1 MAGKKTGKRLLTWVL
16 VLVMALSLLPL
27 NALAAE
33 DSNAGEKSSGI
44 EFSKE
49 VSKQP
54 DADKNYTIT
63 MEAWATGTTT
73 PTESVKPMDIVL
85 VLDVSGSMDEGFTE
99 TTYTEYSS
107 ETTNSEFW
115 NVKDNLYFKT
125 NDSSYQKV
133 TLERGATDF
142 TYTAVSPT
150 YNDIRYGEYYVKSNE
165 AADAKRVT
173 IKWYNRGFNSGYY
186 LTIDDQRAGDPIRSW
201 EWNKKAVAE
210 DYTFYE
216 KTASSYT
223 YTYTYMDDNG
233 DRQSISSVG
242 NDQTINWTLYSRSE
256 VSSTKMSALQSA
268 VNSFI
273 ESVGNSS
280 KDHRIAIVKF
290 ASDDSNEVGNDF
302 TFWYG
307 YNCSQIVMELTATDK
322 NGVTQLKN
330 VVNDLS
336 PAGATRSDYGMK
348 HAKDIINA
356 SKAAD
361 TDDQRGRVVIMFT
374 DGNPTDHRNF
384 NVTVANGAI
393 SAAKEIKNA
402 GAKIYTIGVFG
413 EDPGD
418 PINKYMNR
426 VSSNCPNAF
435 NMSEG
440 GAGADADEN
449 AGYYSTAASADDL
462 SRIFSSISGEIS
474 EATNK
479 ALDGKTEVNDVVSD
493 YFDLATNNVNSIKVY
508 TADRTADGGW
518 ADKQLVTDP
527 SVTVALSG
535 KTIKVSGY
543 NYAANY
549 VTDNPKSDST
559 YGQKLIIE
567 ITVKPNSTGCN
578 SAEIPT
584 NNGDATVTLDNTA
597 IASKEPPTVDG
608 YSVTYAIG
616 DNASWPSNN
625 SNGPA
630 TLYYPQKADVPVT
643 DIEPTRE
650 GFKFTGWT
658 PSTDNDAV
666 VAPAISE
673 GKFTMPAANVTL
685 TAQWREI
692 EAAELSVEKT
702 VTKVGETTV
711 AAGNNTIPTAY
722 PGDEI
727 EWTITVTNR
736 GNAEGN
742 FTLKET
748 LSDITVKDA
757 AGSPVTLSN
766 NEWRG
771 TVPANDSVIYTVTYT
786 VKASDV
792 TDNGLVNT
800 VTMNG
805 DGEESATVPTAQ
817 KYTVTGTIDN
827 GGTVTNSPQKV
838 KYDEKSAEMTF
849 TPADGYK
856 IISVTV
862 NGTAVSG
869 LTLNSNGSYT
879 YPALDNVTQDIA
891 VSVKTDKRTDLSY
904 TVNYVDKNTGSEIHQ
919 SVVKGDKT
927 FGDKV
932 TGASEK
938 VNIANYT
945 YVEATPD
952 PLTISTD
959 ATKNVITLYYTK
971 DAPTPGTFDFN
982 GVVSG
987 DNKVTPAITKTVKGN
1002 VGRNFKGTFEVTV
1015 KGTDAKSKDTMSA
1028 PDYTGKAEVIASKS
1042 LKDVP
1047 FLFKPEVVVNA
1058 SVPYGQL
1065 LFTEAGKYT
1074 YTVRELPGQ
1083 TSRMSYDTT
1092 EYTLT
1097 IEVVL
1102 NDSTNKYEVKSCQFS
1117 AGGKMYDGQLNIVN
1131 TYRTYHPSTPSSKPT
1146 LNTGDHY
1153 AYVMGYPDGTVR
1165 PNGSITR
1172 AEVSAILFRLLSDK
1186 TRDEYFTTESSF
1198 TDVKAGAWY
1207 NNSIATLEKAGVIV
1221 DTAKGGAFRPNEA
1234 ITRAELAAML
1244 AQFSDAKPVKGVKFS
1259 DVSAEHWAY
1268 EAIAIAAKMGWIE
1281 GYPDGTFRPDATITR
1296 AEMMTLVN
1304 RALERVPSDEDHL
1317 LSKRVMLTFPDCK
1330 SSDWFYIA
1338 VQEATNSHTYERAAT
1353 EKNGDEQWTALRA
1366 NRDWTLLEK

>member
-27 NALAAE
+27 NVLAANRPE
-33 DSNAGEKSSGI
+33 TDSSSGMN
-44 EFSKE
+44 FTKE
-49 VSKQP
+49 LLPDQP
-54 DADKNYTIT
+54 DDDGNYTIRMT
-63 MEAWATGTTT
+63 AQATGKEVETTKA
-73 PTESVKPMDIVL
+73 VPMDIAL
-85 VLDVSGSMDEGFTE
+85 VLDVSGSMDDTIPRRYKAIAADDVV
-99 TTYTEYSS
+99 TS
-107 ETTNSEFW
+107 ETYYVYAKHQFIVTWHSYDKVTYCNDCNAFVDSARKHSIHKVGLLLGLKHKYSPSETQFYTAIEPIDKIDALKEAVNGFIDQVAKNSA
-115 NVKDNLYFKT
+115 
-125 NDSSYQKV
+125 DSSI
-133 TLERGATDF
+133 
-142 TYTAVSPT
+142 AVVSFA
-150 YNDIRYGEYYVKSNE
+150 SE
-165 AADAKRVT
+165 AANVSGGLLPVKTDA
-173 IKWYNRGFNSGYY
+173 
-186 LTIDDQRAGDPIRSW
+186 
-201 EWNKKAVAE
+201 E
-210 DYTFYE
+210 
-216 KTASSYT
+216 
-223 YTYTYMDDNG
+223 
-233 DRQSISSVG
+233 
-242 NDQTINWTLYSRSE
+242 TL
-256 VSSTKMSALQSA
+256 KMA
-268 VNSFI
+268 VNNL
-273 ESVGNSS
+273 VAN
-280 KDHRIAIVKF
+280 
-290 ASDDSNEVGNDF
+290 
-302 TFWYG
+302 
-307 YNCSQIVMELTATDK
+307 
-322 NGVTQLKN
+322 
-330 VVNDLS
+330 
-336 PAGATRSDYGMK
+336 GATRADSGMQE
-348 HAKDIINA
+348 AASILKDGTNE
-356 SKAAD
+356 KK
-361 TDDQRGRVVIMFT
+361 VVIMFT
-374 DGNPTDHRNF
+374 DGEPTKHSEFSD
-384 NVTVANGAI
+384 TVANDTI
-393 SAAKEIKNA
+393 SAAKGMKDN
-402 GAKIYTIGVFG
+402 GTKVFTVGVFDS
-413 EDPGD
+413 DPD
-418 PINKYMNR
+418 EKTYDYMNY
-426 VSSNCPNAF
+426 VSSNYPQAQSMN
-435 NMSEG
+435 NHGDGS
-440 GAGADADEN
+440 DK
-449 AGYYSTAASADDL
+449 GYYVTADSADSL
-462 SRIFSSISGEIS
+462 SKVFKDIS
-474 EATNK
+474 ETITKPEPVNSK
-479 ALDGKTEVNDVVSD
+479 LDKNTVITDTLSD
-493 YFDLATNNVNSIKVY
+493 YFTFATDN
-508 TADRTADGGW
+508 AAE
-518 ADKQLVTDP
+518 
-527 SVTVALSG
+527 SVTVYAEYADGTVKQSEDATKVKPVVTGNTVTVKSYDFSAHHTKSADPEKLVIEIKVKPSG
-535 KTIKVSGY
+535 K
-543 NYAANY
+543 
-549 VTDNPKSDST
+549 D
-559 YGQKLIIE
+559 
-567 ITVKPNSTGCN
+567 CN
-578 SAEIPT
+578 SAAIPT
-584 NNGDATVTLDNTA
+584 NKGNATVTLDNTT
-597 IASKEPPTVDG
+597 IASQEPPTIDG

-616 DNASWPSNN
+616 DNASWPNN
-625 SNGPA
+625 GNGPA
-630 TLYYPQKADVPVT
+630 TLYYPQNAVVAVT
-643 DIEPTRE
+643 DSEPTRDGYE
-650 GFKFTGWT
+650 FTGWK
-658 PSTDNDAV
+658 SNIEGDNKVYTSDGTNSS
-666 VAPAISE
+666 I
-673 GKFTMPAANVTL
+673 TMPAANVVL
-685 TAQWREI
+685 TAQWRKI
-692 EAAELSVEKT
+692 EAPELSVTKT

-711 AAGNNTIPTAY
+711 AANETIPTAY
-722 PGDEI
+722 PGDTI
-727 EWTITVTNR
+727 EWTITVANS

-742 FTLKET
+742 FTLKDVLKGRTDE
-748 LSDITVKDA
+748 LTV
-757 AGSPVTLSN
+757 SPAMA
-766 NEWRG
+766 EG
-771 TVPANDSVIYTVTYT
+771 ANSYTIAPKNPTTGEPTTMTFTVTYT
-786 VKASDV
+786 VQPADV

-800 VTMNG
+800 VTMN
-805 DGEESATVPTAQ
+805 DTSEESATVPTAQ

-827 GGTVTNSPQKV
+827 GGTVTNSPQEV
-838 KYDEKSAEMTF
+838 KHGEKSAEMTF

-856 IISVTV
+856 ITSVTV
-862 NGTAVSG
+862 NGTAVSD
-869 LTLNSNGSYT
+869 LTLNSDGSYT
-879 YPALDNVTQDIA
+879 YPAIDSVTGKIA
-891 VSVKTDKRTDLSY
+891 VIVKTDKRTDLSY
-904 TVNYVDKNTGSEIHQ
+904 TVKYVDKITGSEIQ
-919 SVVKGDKT
+919 SSVVKGDKT

-932 TGASEK
+932 TGESEK
-938 VNIANYT
+938 VTIANYT
-945 YVEATPD
+945 YVEANPD

-1002 VGRNFKGTFEVTV
+1002 VGRNFKETFEVTV

-1172 AEVSAILFRLLSDK
+1172 AEVSTILFRLLSDK

-1330 SSDWFYIA
+1330 SGDWFYIA